1 MSKQQYK
8 LVNPFILGKMNTI
21 FTGKTQLEAA
31 TKSYNE
37 LSQYFNNDIP
47 SFYFTMQKVTGKNKI
62 GGGKNNEYLH
72 FKVTEKKFGKKVDFK
87 IKEVQ
92 VTKNGKQ
99 MTSYKKSLKKFMSD
113 HQQKGGKKYSYD
125 DDDDDDDDDDEEVYR
140 PRYRTSTDY
149 VLTQPLTHY
158 YYDPV
163 IYSTVF
169 AADTYWYTPTFVA
182 PLSPYIVG
190 PATIIF

>member
-1 MSKQQYK
+1 MSNQQYK
-8 LVNPFILGKMNTI
+8 LVNPFILGKMNTV
-21 FTGKTQLEAA
+21 FTGKTPLEAA

-72 FKVTEKKFGKKVDFK
+72 FKVTEKKVGKKVDFK
-87 IKEVQ
+87 IKSITV
-92 VTKNGKQ
+92 KNGKH
-99 MTSYKKSLKKFMSD
+99 MTQYKKSLKKFMGD
-113 HQQKGGKKYSYD
+113 HQQSGGKRYSYD
-125 DDDDDDDDDDEEVYR
+125 DDDDDDDEDEVYR

-149 VLTQPLTHY
+149 VLTQPLSYY

-163 IYSTVF
+163 IYSTVI
-169 AADTYWYTPTFVA
+169 APDTYWYTPTFVA

-190 PATIIF
+190 PSAIIF